1 MMEKITEMFAFVM
14 IDSEGDEGI
23 IGENVGGQWFPFIG
37 TDPSNMEKMIE
48 RADFISLSIGKP
60 YKILKFK
67 LQETIDGTAPNMG
80 SGGFGTC

>member
-14 IDSEGDEGI
+14 TDSNGDEGI
-23 IGENVGGQWFPFIG
+23 IGENLGGQWFPFIG
-37 TDPSNMEKMIE
+37 TNTNNMGIMIK

-67 LQETIDGTAPNMG
+67 LQETIDGTAQNMG